1 MNDDLKNFWNDEKRL
16 KKAENEIN
24 QNKEIKHEITLNFDV
39 YKNSIKLNKEEKSI
53 QKDFNFTNN
62 YNKNENKE
70 YKPKHLITQIILNS
84 LLFLC
89 SYYYDS
95 YSFLFIMVLNFC
107 SIWIY
112 SLISILKND
121 FKKDSNKTVWIIAL
135 IFLPFITPYIYP
147 DFKEIQTI

>member
-1 MNDDLKNFWNDEKRL
+1 MNDDLKNFWNDENRL
-16 KKAENEIN
+16 KKVERELSQKVEVKKEVSINFNNNGNSKKENTIN
-24 QNKEIKHEITLNFDV
+24 FN
-39 YKNSIKLNKEEKSI
+39 
-53 QKDFNFTNN
+53 QKN
-62 YNKNENKE
+62 YNKNEDEE
-70 YKPKHLITQIILNS
+70 YKPRYLITQIILNS

-89 SYYYDS
+89 LYYYDS
-95 YSFLFIMVLNFC
+95 YGFLFIMILNFC
-107 SIWIY
+107 LVWIY